1 MPSKPL
7 IMEECPWGSRSWDC
21 GRFIPVQE
29 HIQLSF
35 EPFSVQCLTCGS
47 RLRVTDPAIVGTI
60 AACPKCA
67 SMVQIEQESAE
78 ATAAP
83 QQVAVGHSDV
93 DSQAITQGSIAAE
106 QGDDLPEITDAH
118 GFSGDSSSPTDDG
131 LPPDWQSA
139 GTRRTRQV
147 VLISLLSV
155 TGLIAAIVVFT
166 WFVRSFG
173 GGSTVADRETQVV
186 DVDSGN
192 AQDGAGT
199 VEAQTDLNANGDA
212 GLNANGDAGPNANG
226 DAGSESAI
234 DGATTE
240 SNPAEMDDVATAE
253 TSQDIAAPVAP
264 PSDLIPQSPLDIPD
278 VPTQPDVPGLMP
290 VNPLANEPEPE
301 TGGMQALP
309 PELEKYTRF
318 LLDEG
323 QVEET
328 TLPAPPSMQDIEI
341 DAAADQDFNSL
352 GMAEPRELNL
362 KGDLAIRMAFAS
374 DGYPLADL
382 ILLISQATGV
392 PIQIDWVSF
401 DLGGVPIDQQVT
413 LVKGWKTARELLDLT
428 ADSLD
433 AELRPEKTLLILTLN
448 DESFQQT
455 IGSLTD
461 LGDFGAEK
469 SSATAVLNGFLG
481 ANPELAKLA
490 LGETREQ
497 QQLAGLAVE
506 GLRRMRG
513 IPAKV
518 PDVALSRWASGIEN
532 SVEWPLVTGGVAGP
546 QADTPITLASLLRRT
561 ARRNQSTCI
570 VNWYDAQRRGASPE
584 LVMIPHAKEN
594 AGAMLGDALKK
605 FPLQARRVDAKHWWV
620 GTEPTYDRLTAVVW
634 TPPLGDSK
642 DEFLKQIETI
652 MQGASAETYRA
663 AYDPVSDRAL
673 MLLPRFI
680 VRQLPKIASSIAA
693 N

>member
-1 MPSKPL
+1 
-7 IMEECPWGSRSWDC
+7 MEVSPWGSRFQDC
-21 GRFIPVQE
+21 GRFIPIQE

-67 SMVQIEQESAE
+67 SMVQIEQDPAD

-83 QQVAVGHSDV
+83 QQVAVGHADV
-93 DSQAITQGSIAAE
+93 DSQAITQGSIATE
-106 QGDDLPEITDAH
+106 QEADLPELTDVH
-118 GFSGDSSSPTDDG
+118 GFSGDSSGSNNDG
-131 LPPDWQSA
+131 VPPDWQSA
-139 GTRRTRQV
+139 GTQRTRQI

-155 TGLIAAIVVFT
+155 TGLITAIVVFA

-173 GGSTVADRETQVV
+173 EGSTVADSGTQVV
-186 DVDSGN
+186 DVDPGTD
-192 AQDGAGT
+192 QDQAEAGETQADPNTDPNVYGDT
-199 VEAQTDLNANGDA
+199 V
-212 GLNANGDAGPNANG
+212 PNANG
-226 DAGSESAI
+226 DNGAESTNEGSVT
-234 DGATTE
+234 G
-240 SNPAEMDDVATAE
+240 SNPAVLDSNQAEMVDVSTAE
-253 TSQDIAAPVAP
+253 ASQSVAASGAP
-264 PSDLIPQSPLDIPD
+264 PSDLTPQSPLD
-278 VPTQPDVPGLMP
+278 VPTQPNVPGLMP
-290 VNPLANEPEPE
+290 VNPLANDPEPE
-301 TGGMQALP
+301 AGGMQALP

-341 DAAADQDFNSL
+341 DDAADQDFNSL
-352 GMAEPRELNL
+352 GMAAPRELNL

-374 DGYPLADL
+374 EGYPLADL

-401 DLGGVPIDQQVT
+401 DLAGVPIDQQIAIA
-413 LVKGWKTARELLDLT
+413 KGWKTAREMLDLT
-428 ADSLD
+428 AESLG
-433 AELRPEKTLLILTLN
+433 AELRAEKTLLILTLN
-448 DESFQQT
+448 DDSFQQT

-469 SSATAVLNGFLG
+469 TSATAVLNGFLG

-513 IPAKV
+513 VPSKV
-518 PDVALSRWASGIEN
+518 SDVALSRWASGIEN
-532 SVEWPLVTGGVAGP
+532 SVEWPLVTGGEAGP

-584 LVMIPHAKEN
+584 LVMIPHAKED

-605 FPLQARRVDAKHWWV
+605 FPLQTRRVDAKHWWV

-642 DEFLKQIETI
+642 NEFLKQIDTI
-652 MQGASAETYRA
+652 MQGASADTYRL
-663 AYDPVSDRAL
+663 AYDQVSDRAL

>member
-1 MPSKPL
+1 MDVGPR
-7 IMEECPWGSRSWDC
+7 GSRSQDC
-21 GRFIPVQE
+21 GHFIPIQE

-67 SMVQIEQESAE
+67 SMVQIEQDPADT
-78 ATAAP
+78 TAAP
-83 QQVAVGHSDV
+83 QQVAVGDADV

-106 QGDDLPEITDAH
+106 QGADLGEVTDVH
-118 GFSGDSSSPTDDG
+118 GFSGDSSGSNNDSV
-131 LPPDWQSA
+131 PPDWQSA
-139 GTRRTRQV
+139 GTRRTRQI

-155 TGLIAAIVVFT
+155 TGLITAIVVFA

-173 GGSTVADRETQVV
+173 EGSTVADSGTQVV
-186 DVDSGN
+186 DADPGID
-192 AQDGAGT
+192 QDQTEA
-199 VEAQTDLNANGDA
+199 VETQAD
-212 GLNANGDAGPNANG
+212 PNANG
-226 DAGSESAI
+226 DTVPNANGDNGAESINEGSVT
-234 DGATTE
+234 G
-240 SNPAEMDDVATAE
+240 SNPVVVDSNQAEMVDVSTAEASQDVA
-253 TSQDIAAPVAP
+253 APGAP
-264 PSDLIPQSPLDIPD
+264 PSDLIPQSPLD
-278 VPTQPDVPGLMP
+278 VPAQPDVPGLMP
-290 VNPLANEPEPE
+290 VNPLANDPEPE
-301 TGGMQALP
+301 AGGMQALP

-352 GMAEPRELNL
+352 GMAAPRELNL

-374 DGYPLADL
+374 EGYPLADL

-401 DLGGVPIDQQVT
+401 DLAGVPIDQQIAIA
-413 LVKGWKTARELLDLT
+413 KGWKTAREMLDLT
-428 ADSLD
+428 AESLG
-433 AELRPEKTLLILTLN
+433 AELRAEKTLLILTLN
-448 DESFQQT
+448 DDSFQQT

-469 SSATAVLNGFLG
+469 TSATAVLNGFLG

-513 IPAKV
+513 VPPKV
-518 PDVALSRWASGIEN
+518 SDVTLSRWASGIEN
-532 SVEWPLVTGGVAGP
+532 SVEWPLVTGGEAGP

-584 LVMIPHAKEN
+584 LVMIPHAKED

-605 FPLQARRVDAKHWWV
+605 FPLQTRRVDAKHWWV

-642 DEFLKQIETI
+642 NEFLKQIDTI
-652 MQGASAETYRA
+652 MQGASADTYRL
-663 AYDPVSDRAL
+663 AYDQVSDRAL